1 MTKTVLKSAST
12 IKTELTR
19 IDSLINAANRL
30 IGEDRLID
38 LAALESRTHAACD
51 AAIAL
56 DGNESRELLPDLE
69 RVISNLDELAESL
82 NRRFG
87 DLPSLNEE
95 TTPSSA
101 AMAYGRSQSGGT

>member
-1 MTKTVLKSAST
+1 MTDTRLRST
-12 IKTELTR
+12 SDIKAELNR

-56 DGNESRELLPDLE
+56 EGNEGRELLPDLE
-69 RVISNLDELAESL
+69 RVISNLDELAENL
-82 NRRFG
+82 TRRFG
-87 DLPSLNEE
+87 GLPNLNEE

-101 AMAYGRSQSGGT
+101 AMAYGRSHSGGT